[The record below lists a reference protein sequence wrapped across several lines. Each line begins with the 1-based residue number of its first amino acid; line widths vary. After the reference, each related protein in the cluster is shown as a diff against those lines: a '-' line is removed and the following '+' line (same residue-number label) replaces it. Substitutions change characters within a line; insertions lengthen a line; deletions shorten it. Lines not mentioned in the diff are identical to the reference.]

1 MSIPL
6 VDLKAQHAEI
16 AEEISSGFAQVIAD
30 TSFILGPPV
39 REFEEAFARYCGT
52 AHCIGVA
59 NGTDAIELVV
69 RALGIGPGDEVIVP
83 ANTFIA
89 SALGVVRAG
98 AKPVLVDCDAF
109 QLLDPAKI
117 EAAITPK
124 TRAILPVHLFGQ
136 VANME
141 AVLEVAGEIP
151 VIEDGAQSQGAKHHG
166 RPSGSLGIAAATS
179 FYPGKNIGAYGD
191 GGAVV
196 TSSDEIAGHVRKL
209 RNWGSE
215 QKYHHPEIGFNSRLD
230 TLQAVVL
237 SAKLK
242 RLDAW
247 NEARRQ
253 AAARYGELLAGLE
266 GVELPRTLPGNEHV
280 WHLYVIRV
288 KSRDEV
294 LKKLNAE
301 GIGAGIHYPVPLHL
315 HGALSYLGYRRG
327 GLPRGRAGGGGDPV
341 APHVSAPHGGAA
353 GAGGGRL
360 EESAVTD
367 VSGARIGRY
376 TTIHDGVVLGDGV
389 TVGDC
394 CILGSE
400 NGEPLWKSAPAAP
413 SAATR

>member
-16 AEEISSGFAQVIAD
+16 SEEISSGFAQVIAD

-52 AHCIGVA
+52 SHCIGVA

-98 AKPVLVDCDAF
+98 AQPVLVDCDAF

-136 VANME
+136 TANIEEITE

-151 VIEDGAQSQGAKHHG
+151 VVEDGAQSQGAKRHG
-166 RPSGSLGIAAATS
+166 KASGSLGVAAATS

-196 TSSDEIAGHVRKL
+196 TSSAEIAGHVRKL

-247 NEARRQ
+247 NQARRQ
-253 AAARYGELLAGLE
+253 AAARYDELLSGLE
-266 GVELPRTLPGNEHV
+266 GVELPLTLPGNEHV
-280 WHLYVIRV
+280 WHLYVVRV
-288 KSRDEV
+288 QNRDEV
-294 LKKLNAE
+294 LKKLNAS

-315 HGALSYLGYRRG
+315 HGALSYLGYKEGDFPEAERAAAEILS
-327 GLPRGRAGGGGDPV
+327 LPMY
-341 APHVSAPHGGAA
+341 PHLTA
-353 GAGGGRL
+353 
-360 EESAVTD
+360 EQQEQ
-367 VSGARIGRY
+367 
-376 TTIHDGVVLGDGV
+376 VVDALRKA
-389 TVGDC
+389 
-394 CILGSE
+394 L
-400 NGEPLWKSAPAAP
+400 
-413 SAATR
+413 

>member
-1 MSIPL
+1 MSNPIPL

-16 AEEISSGFAQVIAD
+16 SGEISHGFDRVIAD
-30 TSFILGPPV
+30 AAFILGPAV

-52 AHCIGVA
+52 AHCVGVA
-59 NGTDAIELVV
+59 NGTDAIELTL

-98 AKPVLVDCDAF
+98 ARPVLVDCDAF
-109 QLLDPAKI
+109 QLLDPGKI
-117 EAAITPK
+117 EAAVTPRTK
-124 TRAILPVHLFGQ
+124 ALLPVHLFGQ
-136 VANME
+136 MADLE
-141 AVLEVAGEIP
+141 AVQEVADRHGLP
-151 VIEDGAQSQGAKHHG
+151 VVEDAAQSQGAKRHG
-166 RPSGSLGIAAATS
+166 RPSGSFGVAAATS

-191 GGAVV
+191 AGAVT
-196 TSSDEIAGHVRKL
+196 TSSDEIASHLLKL

-253 AAARYGELLAGLE
+253 AAARYGELLSGIE
-266 GVELPRTLPGNEHV
+266 GVELPRTLPGNEPV

-288 KSRDEV
+288 PRRDEI
-294 LKKLNAE
+294 LAKLNAE

-315 HGALSYLGYRRG
+315 HGALAFLGYREGDFPEAERAAAEILS
-327 GLPRGRAGGGGDPV
+327 LPMYPHLTAEQQERVADALRRAL
-341 APHVSAPHGGAA
+341 
-353 GAGGGRL
+353 R
-360 EESAVTD
+360 
-367 VSGARIGRY
+367 
-376 TTIHDGVVLGDGV
+376 
-389 TVGDC
+389 
-394 CILGSE
+394 
-400 NGEPLWKSAPAAP
+400 
-413 SAATR
+413 

>member
-1 MSIPL
+1 MSQSIPL

-16 AEEISSGFAQVIAD
+16 AEEVSSGFAKVIGE
-30 TSFILGPPV
+30 TSFILGPAV

-59 NGTDAIELVV
+59 NGTDAIELTV
-69 RALGIGPGDEVIVP
+69 RALGVGPGDEVIVP

-109 QLLDPAKI
+109 QLLDPGKI
-117 EAAITPK
+117 EGAVTPR

-136 VANME
+136 MANME
-141 AVLEVAGEIP
+141 AILEVAAGREIP

-166 RPSGSLGIAAATS
+166 RPSGSFGVAAATS

-196 TSSDEIAGHVRKL
+196 TSSDEVAAHLRKL

-230 TLQAVVL
+230 TIQAVVL

-253 AAARYGELLAGLE
+253 AAARYDELLSGID
-266 GVELPRTLPGNEHV
+266 GVELPLTLPGNEHV
-280 WHLYVIRV
+280 WHLYVVRV
-288 KSRDEV
+288 QDRDEV
-294 LKKLNAE
+294 LKKLNAD

-315 HGALSYLGYRRG
+315 HGALAYLGYREGDFPEAERAAREILSLPLYPHLTADQQERVAE
-327 GLPRGRAGGGGDPV
+327 GLRRAIT
-341 APHVSAPHGGAA
+341 S
-353 GAGGGRL
+353 
-360 EESAVTD
+360 
-367 VSGARIGRY
+367 
-376 TTIHDGVVLGDGV
+376 
-389 TVGDC
+389 
-394 CILGSE
+394 
-400 NGEPLWKSAPAAP
+400 
-413 SAATR
+413 

>member
-1 MSIPL
+1 MSHQHIPL

-16 AEEISSGFAQVIAD
+16 AEEISAGFARVIGETA
-30 TSFILGPPV
+30 FILGPPV
-39 REFEEAFARYCGT
+39 REFEEAFARYCGA
-52 AHCIGVA
+52 AHCVGVA
-59 NGTDAIELVV
+59 NGTDAIELII

-109 QLLDPAKI
+109 QLLDPGKI
-117 EAAITPK
+117 EDALTPR

-136 VANME
+136 IANME
-141 AVLEVAGEIP
+141 AILEVAAGRQIP
-151 VIEDGAQSQGAKHHG
+151 VIEDAAQSQGAKRHG
-166 RPSGSLGIAAATS
+166 RPSGAFGIAAATS

-191 GGAVV
+191 AGAVV
-196 TSSDEIAGHVRKL
+196 TSSDEIASHLRKL

-237 SAKLK
+237 TAKLK

-253 AAARYGELLAGLE
+253 AAARYDELLSETG
-266 GVELPRTLPGNEHV
+266 GVELPLPLPGNEHV
-280 WHLYVIRV
+280 WHLYVVRAQN
-288 KSRDEV
+288 RDEV

-315 HGALSYLGYRRG
+315 HGALASLGYRQG
-327 GLPRGRAGGGGDPV
+327 DFPEAEKAAAEILSLPMYPHMTAEQQERVAEALRRAV
-341 APHVSAPHGGAA
+341 AV
-353 GAGGGRL
+353 
-360 EESAVTD
+360 
-367 VSGARIGRY
+367 
-376 TTIHDGVVLGDGV
+376 
-389 TVGDC
+389 
-394 CILGSE
+394 
-400 NGEPLWKSAPAAP
+400 
-413 SAATR
+413 